1 MDPTTHPKDI
11 TIERATSTMHIVWSD
26 DVASEYPLRWLR
38 ANCPCATCKE
48 VRSEAAL
55 ATETLSLNMNMPVE
69 PSTEVARAELVG
81 NYAIRLEWTD
91 GHGSGIFAYSSLRAA
106 TTLEK
111 IGPTGS
117 PNLNFTF

>member
-1 MDPTTHPKDI
+1 MDRSTHPKDI
-11 TIERATSTMHIVWSD
+11 TIERATSTMQIKWSD
-26 DVASEYPLRWLR
+26 DVVSDYPLRWLR

-55 ATETLSLNMNMPVE
+55 STEMLTLNMNVPAE
-69 PSTEVARAELVG
+69 PSIEVARAELVG

-106 TTLEK
+106 TELEK
-111 IGPTGS
+111 IGATGA

>member
-1 MDPTTHPKDI
+1 MSKPTHPKDI
-11 TIERATSTMHIVWSD
+11 TIERATNTMQIVWSD
-26 DVASEYPLRWLR
+26 DAVGEYPLRWLR

-55 ATETLSLNMNMPVE
+55 ASQTLTLNMNVPAE
-69 PSTEVARAELVG
+69 PSTDVARAELVG
-81 NYAIRLEWTD
+81 NYAIRIEWTD

-106 TTLEK
+106 TDLEK

-117 PNLNFTF
+117 PHLNFTF